1 MTSKVVEPDIKINEL
16 WNVEYNFREQS

>member
-1 MTSKVVEPDIKINEL
+1 MTSKAVEPDIKINEL